1 MQKILI
7 SIIIILLSTVL
18 VFPKDLPVPRWVSLK
33 GDANLRKGPSTD
45 ASIIYRYQLKGYP
58 MEIIRDIDG
67 WRQVRDPKDGVTGW
81 MSHILFS
88 GKRYALINKFP
99 YSYGYDKPNKNKIL
113 VKIKPYVHAKINE
126 CDSSWCKI
134 IIVNDNK
141 EVKVWIEKNNLLGVY
156 PHEIIN

>member
-7 SIIIILLSTVL
+7 SIFIILLSTVL

-88 GKRYALINKFP
+88 GKRYAP
-99 YSYGYDKPNKNKIL
+99 VSYTHLTLPTK
-113 VKIKPYVHAKINE
+113 A
-126 CDSSWCKI
+126 
-134 IIVNDNK
+134 
-141 EVKVWIEKNNLLGVY
+141 
-156 PHEIIN
+156 

>member
-7 SIIIILLSTVL
+7 SIFIILLSTVL

-88 GKRYALINKFP
+88 GKRYALTSKEPF
-99 YSYGYDKPNKNKIL
+99 SYGYDKPNKNKI
-113 VKIKPYVHAKINE
+113 
-126 CDSSWCKI
+126 C
-134 IIVNDNK
+134 
-141 EVKVWIEKNNLLGVY
+141 LLY
-156 PHEIIN
+156 TSPSPRD